1 MSDSSKSM
9 LQKATLPAGWMLAPI
24 AQLATFN
31 PKTDAHE
38 QQHCGFAPMQGLG
51 TRYLDKLAFEIRPWG
66 EVRKSYTHFRDG
78 DVLVAKVTPCF
89 ENGKAGIARDLPNG
103 IGAGSSEFCVFRP
116 AEGIDERYLLAW
128 LSSEDFRRRATVSM
142 TGSVGLKRVPKDFFL
157 SEQIPLAP
165 SAEQRRIADKL
176 DTVLTRVDAVNARL
190 ARVAPLLKR
199 FRQSVLAAAM
209 SGRLTEDWRGAHP
222 TVPLTKELLLESRLG
237 HNPTS
242 RDTKITHGL
251 VESGLHVGAG
261 QDLPENWL
269 RSCIGMIGVVSNGS
283 TPSRARPDFW
293 IGPIHW
299 VSSGEVRNRKI
310 RSTNES
316 ITQLGFESSSVRLLP
331 AGTVLIAMIGE
342 GKTRGQSALLE
353 IEATINQNIAAI
365 VPVPELIESQ
375 YLWYWF
381 QSQYETNRL
390 AGNGSGPQALNCQKV
405 RELPINL
412 PPMEEQSEIIRRVE
426 TLFAFA
432 DRLEAR
438 LQAARTAANRL
449 TPALLAK
456 AFRGE
461 LVPQDPND
469 EPAAELLKRLAASA
483 PATTKRR
490 GRPAKAA

>member
-176 DTVLTRVDAVNARL
+176 DTVLTRVDAVNERL
-190 ARVAPLLKR
+190 ARIAPTLKR
-199 FRQSVLAAAM
+199 FRQSVLAAAT
-209 SGRLTEDWRGAHP
+209 SGRLTEDWRDEYQPSSWQQTDVQSVA
-222 TVPLTKELLLESRLG
+222 
-237 HNPTS
+237 
-242 RDTKITHGL
+242 L
-251 VESGLHVGAG
+251 VGT
-261 QDLPENWL
+261 
-269 RSCIGMIGVVSNGS
+269 GS
-283 TPSRARPDFW
+283 TPLRSNPAFFAEQGTP
-293 IGPIHW
+293 W
-299 VSSGEVRNRKI
+299 VTSAATGSEH
-310 RSTNES
+310 
-316 ITQLGFESSSVRLLP
+316 ITAASEFVTPEAIAAHRLKVYP
-331 AGTVLIAMIGE
+331 AGTLLVAMYGE
-342 GKTRGQSALLE
+342 GKTRGQVAELD
-353 IEATINQNIAAI
+353 IAATINQACAA
-365 VPVPELIESQ
+365 VVVDETKMLRTFVKLALQ
-375 YLWYWF
+375 ANYL
-381 QSQYETNRL
+381 QMRVL
-390 AGNGSGPQALNCQKV
+390 AEGGNQPNLNLSKV
-405 RELPINL
+405 KGFPLPAPTI
-412 PPMEEQSEIIRRVE
+412 EEQAEIVRRVE
-426 TLFAFA
+426 TMFAFA